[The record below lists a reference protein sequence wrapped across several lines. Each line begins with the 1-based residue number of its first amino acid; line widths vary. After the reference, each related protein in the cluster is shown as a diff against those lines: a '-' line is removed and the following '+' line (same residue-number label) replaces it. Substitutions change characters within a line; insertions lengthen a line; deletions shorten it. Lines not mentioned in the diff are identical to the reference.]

1 MNLSSVSF
9 RQIFL
14 SVYARGV
21 GVRFFFFFLQTDKNS
36 VIPIHTVVC
45 LKDPLT

>member
-21 GVRFFFFFLQTDKNS
+21 GVRFFFFLQTDKNS